1 VNIKYYNERV
11 VGTVPVLRGVGGPE
25 TRVAARRRISV
36 VKELILPVE
45 RKSFAV
51 AAGISF
57 RRQQPVFL
65 EDMILMRIRQF
76 LLHRFTMIV
85 LCHELAHPL
94 EKLQRYSVVYYL
106 HQNHRPM

>member
-25 TRVAARRRISV
+25 TRVAARRRIS
-36 VKELILPVE
+36 
-45 RKSFAV
+45 AV